1 MGYTEKAIIDMCNE
15 AMDDIATFYQ
25 KDFINYRGKTTDS
38 DQYYT
43 EIIAEYVLQ
52 HVEKF
57 KTQIPMITRH
67 SSYNQHHDGEYR
79 EGTGREEEIIAVKMF
94 LLSKSGEIFNSIG
107 KIIDYQTPLKSKKS
121 DVAGKIDLLAY
132 DGHTLRLLE
141 LKQPLSNETMLRC
154 VLEGYTYLRTV
165 DKMKL
170 LLDFEL
176 PEDTIVKASPF
187 VFREKEQWREW
198 MEKRPKLLKLMEE
211 LDSKAYFIEDM
222 ERKYIVTEE

>member
-1 MGYTEKAIIDMCNE
+1 
-15 AMDDIATFYQ
+15 
-25 KDFINYRGKTTDS
+25 
-38 DQYYT
+38 
-43 EIIAEYVLQ
+43 
-52 HVEKF
+52 
-57 KTQIPMITRH
+57 
-67 SSYNQHHDGEYR
+67 
-79 EGTGREEEIIAVKMF
+79 
-94 LLSKSGEIFNSIG
+94 
-107 KIIDYQTPLKSKKS
+107 
-121 DVAGKIDLLAY
+121 
-132 DGHTLRLLE
+132 
-141 LKQPLSNETMLRC
+141 MLRC